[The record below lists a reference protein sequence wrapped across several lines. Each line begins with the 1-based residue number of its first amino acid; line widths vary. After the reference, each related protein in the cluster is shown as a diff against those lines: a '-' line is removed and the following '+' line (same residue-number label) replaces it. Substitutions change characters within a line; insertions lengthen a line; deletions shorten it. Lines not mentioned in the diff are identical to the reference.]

1 MRQSPIRTLI
11 HWAILLIT
19 VGLTMAGVAYMLD
32 PTGLGW
38 FVQLLLILEIL
49 VGLISTVV
57 LVVSFPKA
65 DKDTEE

>member
-1 MRQSPIRTLI
+1 MRQSII

-19 VGLTMAGVAYMLD
+19 VGLTMAGVALMLD

-38 FVQLLLILEIL
+38 FTQLLLILEIL

-57 LVVSFPKA
+57 LVVSFPKGSP
-65 DKDTEE
+65 DE